1 MEAIHSA
8 CQRLENTLFS
18 GEIVWVEDA
27 HWGDDGG
34 TVAGNSAVG
43 VSGAFQ
49 FGKNSWNEEL
59 VESKHDKSL
68 KEKIIQP

>member
-1 MEAIHSA
+1 MEAIHSP

-34 TVAGNSAVG
+34 TVAGNSAIG
-43 VSGAFQ
+43 VSDVFE
-49 FGKNSWNEEL
+49 F
-59 VESKHDKSL
+59 
-68 KEKIIQP
+68 